1 MTPTVVQERRPRRTK
16 IGLVVSNK
24 MQKTITVAVERRV
37 QHTLYKKYYRRT
49 EKFLAH
55 DAENQAQIGDKVRIM
70 ECRPLSRRKCWR
82 LVEIV
87 ERAK

>member
-1 MTPTVVQERRPRRTK
+1 MTATTALRRTRKTK
-16 IGLVVSNK
+16 IGLVVSNR

-37 QHTLYKKYYRRT
+37 QHPLYQKYFRRT
-49 EKFLAH
+49 EKFMAH
-55 DAENQAQIGDKVRIM
+55 DPENRAQMGDKVRIM
-70 ECRPLSRRKCWR
+70 ECRPLSRNKCWR

>member
-49 EKFLAH
+49 DKFLAH
-55 DAENQAQIGDKVRIM
+55 DAESQAQIGDKVRIM

>member
-1 MTPTVVQERRPRRTK
+1 MTTTNPEVRRPRKTK

-37 QHTLYKKYYRRT
+37 QHKLYKKYFRRT

-55 DAENQAQIGDKVRIM
+55 DDQSQAQPGDKVRIM

>member
-1 MTPTVVQERRPRRTK
+1 MTVAIPARRPRK
-16 IGLVVSNK
+16 IKVGIVVSNR

-37 QHTLYKKYYRRT
+37 QHPLYQKYFRRT

-55 DAENQAQIGDKVRIM
+55 DSDNQAQMGDKVRIM
-70 ECRPLSRRKCWR
+70 ECRPLSKNKCWR

-87 ERAK
+87 ERVK

>member
-55 DAENQAQIGDKVRIM
+55 DAENQAKIGDKVRIM

>member
-1 MTPTVVQERRPRRTK
+1 MTTTSTQVREARKTK
-16 IGLVVSNK
+16 VGLVVSNR

-37 QHTLYKKYYRRT
+37 QHALYRKYSRRT

-55 DAENQAQIGDKVRIM
+55 DTENQAQIGDKVRIM